1 MCLEFAYDIGHQ
13 HVGLDGGFEC
23 FASPLETVLFKDRME
38 VYRPKLR
45 KYLGEKGNGHR
56 TALDKYVKSLA
67 NFAFSGRTFLN
78 TPGSSLKATF

>member
-13 HVGLDGGFEC
+13 HVGLDEWNFEC

-45 KYLGEKGNGHR
+45 EKYLGER
-56 TALDKYVKSLA
+56 QWT
-67 NFAFSGRTFLN
+67 
-78 TPGSSLKATF
+78 